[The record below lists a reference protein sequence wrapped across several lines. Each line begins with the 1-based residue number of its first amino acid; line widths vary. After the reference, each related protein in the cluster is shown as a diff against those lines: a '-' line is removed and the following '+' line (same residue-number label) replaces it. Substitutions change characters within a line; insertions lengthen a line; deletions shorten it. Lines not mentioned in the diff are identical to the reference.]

1 MAFEPSDLPISISG
15 STKPNLHSALPESL
29 SDYATDTIGDPRST
43 ARFMI
48 KNVLLTNPGERIMMP
63 TFGVGILR
71 YLFEQSTSDV
81 NIQLESDIENQLR
94 RFIPSVNLLNVSVTL
109 LNDEQRM
116 EVSVAYEID
125 FLNTRDQLDLLLE
138 Y

>member
-1 MAFEPSDLPISISG
+1 MSASTTAPKLPIEILNGTIDSFEPD
-15 STKPNLHSALPESL
+15 E
-29 SDYATDTIGDPRST
+29 
-43 ARFMI
+43 I
-48 KNVLLTNPGERIMMP
+48 KELVKQNVKMVLLTNPGERIMMP